1 MPEVIP
7 QVWSAIYHH
16 KVILIRDCD
25 LKKKKAPKL
34 SGNWKPVFLFLL
46 FFLAFANRA
55 KSDLTTTAV
64 EDKTKAFQNMISAN
78 FLSKTRGNRQSWL
91 NKGEKAPTD
100 KHLICLH
107 NIWTKRDGNKPNHH
121 PEQKSEFVFRTSEE
135 ELQHLKEAKAY
146 VAESVEL
153 LIPAEMS
160 QSTTQRCLPL

>member
-7 QVWSAIYHH
+7 QVWSAIYHR
-16 KVILIRDCD
+16 VILIRDCD
-25 LKKKKAPKL
+25 FKKIAAKL
-34 SGNWKPVFLFLL
+34 SGNWKPVFLFLFF
-46 FFLAFANRA
+46 FFLAFANHA

-107 NIWTKRDGNKPNHH
+107 NIWTKTDGNKPNHY
-121 PEQKSEFVFRTSEE
+121 PEQKIRTSEE